1 MAKLIIGIIGEN
13 AVGKTTVT
21 EYLKQ
26 KFNAVTFRFSDM
38 LGDIL
43 KRLYLEPTRAN
54 FQTLSTILRQNFS
67 EDIMSKVIAQDAKNS
82 TADVIITEGVRRPS
96 DVVDLKALPNFIL
109 IYIKTDEQI
118 RFSRLST
125 RGEKPDDA
133 TKTYEQFQNDGKQEP
148 EQQILAI
155 AATANFTVDNNGTKE
170 KLFQQLDEIVKKYI

>member
-13 AVGKTTVT
+13 ASGKTTAT

-43 KRLYLEPTRAN
+43 KRMYIEPTRAN
-54 FQTLSTILRQNFS
+54 FQQLSTILRQNFS

-96 DVVDLKALPNFIL
+96 DVVHLRELSNFIL
-109 IYIKTDEQI
+109 IYIKTGERV
-118 RFSRLST
+118 RFDRLAT

-133 TKTYEQFQNDGKQEP
+133 TKTWEEFQTEGKQES
-148 EQQILAI
+148 EQKILEI
-155 AATANFTVDNNGTKE
+155 AAQANFTVDNNDSLENTYS
-170 KLFQQLDEIVKKYI
+170 QLDSIIAKYI

>member
-13 AVGKTTVT
+13 ASGKTTTT

-43 KRLYLEPTRAN
+43 KRMYIEPTRTN
-54 FQTLSTILRQNFS
+54 FQQLSTVLRQNFS
-67 EDIMSKVIAQDAKNS
+67 EDIMSKVIAQDAKNA

-96 DVVDLKALPNFIL
+96 DVVHLRELSNFIL
-109 IYIKTDEQI
+109 IYIKADERV
-118 RFSRLST
+118 RFDRLAT

-133 TKTYEQFQNDGKQEP
+133 TKTWEEFQTESRQESEQK
-148 EQQILAI
+148 ILEI
-155 AATANFTVDNNGTKE
+155 AAEANYTVDNNGSIENTYV
-170 KLFQQLDEIVKKYI
+170 QLDSIVAKYL